1 MPSVLKG
8 VKRRVFKKIVTIIV
22 VIMFVSL
29 SASAVLSGY
38 HHMGEKDLP
47 QFLQAFP
54 SKGNTKLDNCALCH
68 SSGQYE
74 KGPGLSGSLG
84 SCQWCHYRYGYEGKG
99 DIADTL
105 NPYGKD
111 YLVNGRNAASVIA
124 INPKD
129 SDGDGYNNEAEI
141 ASIRF
146 PGNKEDDPAK
156 KVAPSRVYTRQQLEA
171 LPRHT
176 QFLLMSASKSEDF
189 YAEYTGVTLETLLRD
204 AGISD
209 KATGIRVYSPDGWS
223 QYHPLEAD
231 PDPSLY
237 HVLGKYPE
245 AVYQYNTRADKAK
258 GGWVDYS
265 SPSSKGRNNNDPI
278 NVPGGLRLMLA
289 YQRDGEN
296 LTPGVLTTDNKLDG
310 EGPYRVI
317 VPQKTLNP
325 PDQGSTVADQDV
337 IWPYNA
343 EWDHSAGAST
353 RSATIIK
360 VEPLPEGTTDI
371 DLLEAGWQFVEQGKI
386 IIYGAIKQLP

>member
-1 MPSVLKG
+1 ML
-8 VKRRVFKKIVTIIV
+8 KKILTIIMG
-22 VIMFVSL
+22 IIFISL
-29 SASAVLSGY
+29 SASAVFSGY

-54 SKGNTKLDNCALCH
+54 DKGNTKLDSCALCH
-68 SSGQYE
+68 TGGQYE
-74 KGPGLSGSLG
+74 KRPGVFVSMG
-84 SCQWCHYRYGYEGKG
+84 SCQWCHYRYGYDGKG
-99 DIADTL
+99 DISDTL

-111 YLVNGRNAASVIA
+111 YLANGRDAASVIA

-129 SDGDGYNNEAEI
+129 SDGDGYTNEAEI
-141 ASIRF
+141 ASVRF

-156 KVAPSRVYTRQQLEA
+156 KVATSVVYTSQQLEA

-176 QFLLMSASKSEDF
+176 QFLLMSASKSEDY

-209 KATGIRVYSPDGWS
+209 KATGIRIYSPDGWS

-237 HVLGKYPE
+237 HVYGIYPE
-245 AVYQYNTRADKAK
+245 AVYQYDPRADKAK

-265 SPSSKGRNNNDPI
+265 APSSKGRNNNDPI
-278 NVPGGLRLMLA
+278 NVTGGLRLMLA
-289 YQRDGEN
+289 YKRDGQD
-296 LTPGVLTTDNKLDG
+296 LTTGTLTADNKLEG

-325 PDQGSTVADQDV
+325 PDQGSAAVDQDV
-337 IWPYNA
+337 IWPYKA
-343 EWDHSAGAST
+343 DWDHSAGAST
-353 RSATIIK
+353 RTATIIK

-386 IIYGAIKQLP
+386 IIYGAIKGLP